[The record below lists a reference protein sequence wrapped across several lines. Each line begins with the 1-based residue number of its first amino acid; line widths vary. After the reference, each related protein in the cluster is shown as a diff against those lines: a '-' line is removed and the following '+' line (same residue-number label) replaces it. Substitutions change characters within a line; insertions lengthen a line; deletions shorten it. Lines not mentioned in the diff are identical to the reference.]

1 MKRKEFLENSGK
13 SLLGISILSQIPLSF
28 TACDSKSRVEKNGGV
43 MIEVKKRRLQ
53 LAHTWTISRNSSD
66 YKDNVFVKI
75 EKDGITGYGEAG
87 PNVRYG
93 EDWEKTT
100 DRINKAKSIFENNDF
115 WHFVDI
121 KNELDKTITD
131 QSCAKCALDIALMD
145 WIGKSLNMPL
155 YKMWGLDK
163 SKTPLTTLSIGI
175 DTTEV
180 IKQKVRE
187 AEKYPRLKIKVGKD
201 NDEEVIN
208 AVRSVTDKPIVVDAN
223 EGWKTKEVALEKIK
237 WLISEGVEF
246 IEQPMPSTMIE
257 ETRWLRDRVDVP
269 IIADEAVKTAADIP
283 LLSTAYDGINIKLMK
298 AGGLQEAMRMI
309 QMAKALNMKIML
321 GCMIESS
328 IAISAAAHLSP
339 LVDYADLDGNLLLA
353 EDPFSGV
360 KVDKGKLIL
369 NDEPGLGI
377 SGDF

>member
-1 MKRKEFLENSGK
+1 MKRKEFLSTSGK
-13 SLLGISILSQIPLSF
+13 SLIGISILSQLPF
-28 TACDSKSRVEKNGGV
+28 NFVACDSKGNVQNNGGV
-43 MIEVKKRRLQ
+43 MIEVKKRRLK

-75 EKDGITGYGEAG
+75 EKDGISGYGEAG
-87 PNVRYG
+87 PNIRYG

-100 DRINKAKSIFENNDF
+100 DRINKAKPIFENNDL

-145 WIGKSLNMPL
+145 WIGKSMNMPL
-155 YKMWGLDK
+155 YKIWGLDK
-163 SKTPLTTLSIGI
+163 SKTPVTTLSIGI
-175 DTTEV
+175 DTPEV

-201 NDEEVIN
+201 NDKEVID
-208 AVRSVTDKPIVVDAN
+208 AVRSVTDKTLVVDAN

-237 WLISEGVEF
+237 WLVSEGVEF

-353 EDPFSGV
+353 EDPFDGV
-360 KVDKGKLIL
+360 KVEKGKLIL
-369 NDEPGLGI
+369 NDKPGLGI